1 LAGSEPIYVPVG
13 EPDREAFLRAFRAD
27 DGNAVAEQLI
37 ALAFHDPDW
46 RWVQER
52 CLQLVTHEDPHRRYI
67 GVLCLEYILRTRGEL
82 EFERVLPTLGG
93 LAHDDDQSVRDAVA
107 SFRACYREFEPIVD
121 YLPLPEPDLDSFES
135 CQERND
141 LWGVRRQLLALAGDE
156 RLSTWVTNRCLEL
169 LSGTDLESQ
178 RIAVVALRGVVHP
191 DTRFDARS
199 VLPALRRYRARVG
212 ATRELDDL
220 AEDLS
225 LPVGVE
231 GYSPWRVPSRDA
243 LTAAHEKGDTLGVT
257 THLAGLALEDPSW
270 RWVQDVCLR
279 LVHDRD
285 PRVRVAAV
293 TSLGNLLHF
302 RGQLDRD
309 EVVQV
314 LRDVESDEAL
324 ADPLRD
330 FFLELDASPDAD

>member
-1 LAGSEPIYVPVG
+1 MVGSEPTYVPIG
-13 EPDREAFLRAFRAD
+13 GPDRNAFLRALRAD
-27 DGNAVAEQLI
+27 DGNAMAEQLV
-37 ALAFHDPDW
+37 ALAFYDPDW
-46 RWVQER
+46 QWVQEQ
-52 CLQLVTHEDPHRRYI
+52 CLQLVTDEDPHRRYI
-67 GVLCLEYILRTRGEL
+67 GVLCLEYIMRTQGVL
-82 EFERVLPTLGG
+82 EFDRVLSAVDS
-93 LAHDDDQSVRDAVA
+93 LAHDDEQSVRDAVA
-107 SFRACYREFEPIVD
+107 SFSACYREFEPVID
-121 YLPLPEPDLDSFES
+121 YLPLPEPDLDAFES
-135 CQERND
+135 CRERGD
-141 LWGVRRQLLALAGDE
+141 VRGMRRQLLALAHDE
-156 RLSTWVTNRCLEL
+156 RLSNWVTSRCLEL

-178 RIAVVALRGVVHP
+178 RIAVVALRGVIHP

-199 VLPALRRYRARVG
+199 VLPALRQYRAQVG
-212 ATRELDDL
+212 ATRELEGF

-285 PRVRVAAV
+285 PRVRAAAV
-293 TSLGNLLHF
+293 TVLGNLLHF

-330 FFLELDASPDAD
+330 FFLELDASPDPD